1 MRLILVFVTFLLILS
16 GCNTGYSSLEEAVQ
30 SQWKTP
36 IQVINQDEEN
46 QLVYYLDQSQ
56 HILGV
61 YKFENRKYRYNNKQ
75 SVGMTF
81 STETGLPFL
90 VTANHFEGIGNII
103 HGAIT
108 TDEHEI
114 EKFEIHY
121 KSGEI
126 QEISAKNNTFITELP
141 LFLTIDVEMFFSEIK
156 NAVGYDRNGEIV
168 EKWDRYAELNN

>member
-1 MRLILVFVTFLLILS
+1 MRIIFLLFVTFLLFLS
-16 GCNTGYSSLEEAVQ
+16 GCNAGYSSLQEAVQ
-30 SQWKTP
+30 SKWKTP

-46 QLVYYLDQSQ
+46 QLVYYLDQTQ

-61 YKFENRKYRYNNKQ
+61 YQYENGKYKYNNNQ

-81 STETGLPFL
+81 STESGLPFL

-114 EKFEIHY
+114 
-121 KSGEI
+121 G
-126 QEISAKNNTFITELP
+126 
-141 LFLTIDVEMFFSEIK
+141 M
-156 NAVGYDRNGEIV
+156 
-168 EKWDRYAELNN
+168 LN